1 MLRETLEQLF
11 EFVAQHIPSEQIMMA
26 KKEYQKTTGEIYE
39 DDKSY
44 NSRMALFL
52 EWYLLDQYEP
62 GTRQTVLENIIEDN
76 SSSWTPDRLESYKD
90 VSKNIQALFEIKKV
104 RDNSVTVL
112 DLFTD
117 EKYQIEEED
126 SKLVF
131 RKNDIF
137 QGRIV
142 PHNDKYFFTG
152 YFCFH
157 PNKTQRYIKGEAKKF
172 YLLQR
177 SWKKEL
183 TKLEKESSK
192 IQKLYLKNAVSIEK
206 IKTKIERT
214 DSGTKRDKLTGKL
227 LGLEE
232 DKIKI
237 EASSQ
242 QTGKEIGHLKPEK
255 MKIEGRRL
263 ISELINKLAYMNLK
277 WERSRQIDVSDIYR
291 N

>member
-76 SSSWTPDRLESYKD
+76 SFSWTPDRLKSYKD
-90 VSKNIQALFEIKKV
+90 VSQNIQALFEIKKV

-126 SKLVF
+126 SKLAF

-192 IQKLYLKNAVSIEK
+192 FQKLYLKNAVSIEK